1 MSARWPRPLT
11 PHRRR
16 ALACEIEEELRTHL
30 ALRADDNRRAG
41 MDAAEAEADAL
52 ARFGDVEHITAAC
65 LWAEQ
70 THPLREVQRLVVTG
84 LAFAIGFGA
93 FAAAFSLAFAVFVR
107 PLRFDDADRL
117 VRSGTG
123 WDDALVPPDVFET
136 WQAEAASFERLTAF
150 SAMDFALGGGV
161 PDERAPAMLVS
172 DDYFPVFRVAPA
184 AGRTLRNDG
193 SEEVLISDG
202 LWERRFQRS
211 RSALGATLD
220 LDGQPHTIVGVMPE
234 EAQLSHRVDLW
245 HRLPASWPADEGL
258 YVVGRLREGVTL
270 AEVRAEVA
278 SLASMRAPTLYP
290 LKDLYADPIRPTA
303 WRALGLS
310 VLLLVALAFA
320 ALRHALVRAR
330 RAARYG
336 SGGSEPTTQIGLAV
350 GAALAG
356 LVLAR
361 ATQALIYDDLL
372 GRWGP
377 MFDRTLDGPVV
388 LGVLGLGL
396 AVGTLLVLG
405 GQQGRRAVVR
415 HRA

>member
-1 MSARWPRPLT
+1 MPARWPRPLT
-11 PHRRR
+11 PNRRR

-41 MDAAEAEADAL
+41 MDPTEAEADAL
-52 ARFGDVEHITAAC
+52 ARFGDVEHIAAAC

-84 LAFAIGFGA
+84 LAFAVGFGA

-117 VRSGTG
+117 VRSGAG
-123 WDDALVPPDVFET
+123 WEDALVSPDVVAR
-136 WQAEAASFERLTAF
+136 WQAEATSFERITAF
-150 SAMDFALGGGV
+150 NAMEFALGGGER
-161 PDERAPAMLVS
+161 DEQVPAMLVS
-172 DDYFPVFRVAPA
+172 EDYFRVFRVAPVV
-184 AGRTLRNDG
+184 GRALRSDER
-193 SEEVLISDG
+193 EEVLISDG

-220 LDGQPHTIVGVMPE
+220 LSGQPHTIVGVMPE
-234 EAQLSHRVDLW
+234 QAQLSHRVDVW

-258 YVVGRLREGVTL
+258 FVVGRLREEATL
-270 AEVRAEVA
+270 ADGQAEVA
-278 SLASMRAPTLYP
+278 SLAGIRAPTLYP
-290 LKDLYADPIRPTA
+290 LKRLYADPVRSTA
-303 WRALGLS
+303 WWALGLS
-310 VLLLVALAFA
+310 VGVLLVLAFVV
-320 ALRHALVRAR
+320 LRHALVRAR

-336 SGGSEPTTQIGLAV
+336 SGDTEPMAQIGLAV
-350 GAALAG
+350 TAALGG

-377 MFDRTLDGPVV
+377 LFDRSLDGPVV
-388 LGVLGLGL
+388 LGVLGAGL

-405 GQQGRRAVVR
+405 AQQGRRAVVR

>member
-1 MSARWPRPLT
+1 MPARWPRPLT

-41 MDAAEAEADAL
+41 MAPAEAEADAL
-52 ARFGDVEHITAAC
+52 DRFGDVEHIAAAC

-84 LAFAIGFGA
+84 LVFAVGFGA
-93 FAAAFSLAFAVFVR
+93 FAAAFSLAVAVFVR

-117 VRSGTG
+117 VRSGAG
-123 WDDALVPPDVFET
+123 WEDALVPPDVVAR
-136 WQAEAASFERLTAF
+136 WQAEGTSFERLTAF
-150 SAMDFALGGGV
+150 NALDLALGGDA
-161 PDERAPAMLVS
+161 PDERVEVMLIS
-172 DDYFPVFRVAPA
+172 DDYFRVFRVAPIV
-184 AGRTLRNDG
+184 GRTLSHGER
-193 SEEVLISDG
+193 EEILISDG

-220 LDGQPHTIVGVMPE
+220 LDGQPHTVVGVMPE
-234 EAQLSHRVDLW
+234 AAQLSHRVDLW
-245 HRLPASWPADEGL
+245 HRLPASWPADRGL

-278 SLASMRAPTLYP
+278 PLTIAQAPTLHP
-290 LKDLYADPIRPTA
+290 LKQLYADPVRPMA
-303 WRALGLS
+303 WRAFGLS
-310 VLLLVALAFA
+310 ALVLLALAFA
-320 ALRHALVRAR
+320 ALRHAHGRAR
-330 RAARYG
+330 RAALYG
-336 SGGSEPTTQIGLAV
+336 GDDADPAVQIGMAV

-356 LVLAR
+356 LVLAH
-361 ATQALIYDDLL
+361 ATQALVYDDLL

-377 MFDRTLDGPVV
+377 MFDRGLDGPVV
-388 LGVLGLGL
+388 LGVLGVGL
-396 AVGTLLVLG
+396 AVGVLLVAGSQQRG
-405 GQQGRRAVVR
+405 GVR